1 MESYC
6 SDTKVTYHK
15 PLTEN
20 YNYVH
25 KSCLFGNKWN
35 GGNRSVYGLEDNQ
48 IINRLVAFL
57 RSVLVYRFP

>member
-1 MESYC
+1 MKPYCFENMLLREESASVEYLV
-6 SDTKVTYHK
+6 KVTYHK

-35 GGNRSVYGLEDNQ
+35 GGNRSVYGLED
-48 IINRLVAFL
+48 RYA
-57 RSVLVYRFP
+57 

>member
-35 GGNRSVYGLEDNQ
+35 GGNRSVYGLED
-48 IINRLVAFL
+48 RYA
-57 RSVLVYRFP
+57 